1 MTSTTNRDILL
12 DAGVPDAQVMSL
24 DNYTFPKERLKKTLS
39 NPNKQPLV
47 LVSCGSFSPP
57 TNLHLRMFEEAA
69 DYCEFETD
77 FEVVGGFFSPVGDA
91 YKKAGLASAQHRINM
106 TRIAV
111 QDSSTWIGVDPWEPL
126 HKEYLPTVKVLDH
139 FDHELN
145 EVLGGIATENGEKR
159 RIHVALLAGADL
171 IQTMSTPG
179 LWAREDLSR
188 ILGHYGAFILE
199 RSGTDI
205 DDALVQLQQWR
216 HNIRVIPQLI
226 QNDVSSTKIR
236 LFRKRG
242 KSIRYYIPDKVVDYI
257 YEHGLYSD
265 DDKKVADKGKAAVS
279 ADAPGSSQSP
289 HDPSPRFGIPDIPE
303 LFAPSHPLAMSD
315 RDRDPSRRRP
325 HGDERRRRRESHGDT
340 DPERRRRRESH
351 GERAAPD
358 AEGRRRKGHRATD
371 SQGDVLP
378 RPQRRSRQQSDTE
391 HESPAPRKARGS
403 RRNSRT
409 DGSGSRSSAPLSLE
423 ALAKLDKTNAKKS
436 GGWGTYDYDED
447 YLKEVRRKEKNLEKE
462 RIKEERAEK
471 RRQEKE
477 EEARRRAAESD
488 AAMHE
493 EKARR
498 RREERRKAAALKA
511 SQTEDELD
519 RKRGSYTEDERE
531 ERRRRRESRYTE
543 SEAEERR
550 ERRRQDK
557 QHRTEQKKRRVIS
570 GPLAEEG
577 GIDDDSEYRYMMEK
591 RGGGGA
597 PTVYSEEELARKK
610 KRKRILI
617 GVLSVILLLAI
628 IIPVAVVLSGKNS
641 SSANT
646 GGGSTGSASS
656 EPSNSN
662 LAGKDRNSVP
672 EQDRGGILDPW
683 SWYDTTDFNVT
694 YTNELVGGLPII
706 GLNSTWND
714 DVQANPSVPKLSDK
728 FEYGKTPIRG
738 VNVGGWLNLEPFI
751 TPSFFSQYGSKDNVV
766 DEWTFLSKLGPAKAK
781 TTMEKHYATFITR
794 ETFAKI
800 REAGMDHVRF
810 PFGYWIVQTYD
821 DDVYVPQVSWR
832 YLLRGIEYCRQNG
845 LRVNLD
851 LHGAPGSQN
860 GWNHSGRQGVIGWL
874 NGTDGDR
881 NAERS
886 LEIHHKLSV
895 FFAQDRY
902 KNLVTMYG
910 LVNEPRMVE
919 LDTDKVLSWTQ
930 KAIDQI
936 RSDGITAIIIFGD
949 GFMGLD
955 KWQGKLQNNKNLLLD
970 VHQYVIFNT
979 DQIKLK
985 HRDKLNFACEAWT
998 QQSKRSMNTQTGFGP
1013 TMCGEWSQADTDCT
1027 QYINNVGTG
1036 SRWEGTLQPTDKTG
1050 AVLAP
1055 QCPLQS
1061 SQCSCTQANA
1071 DPGSYSPEYK
1081 KWLYQFAIGQMD
1093 AFEAG
1098 WGWFY
1103 WTWETESSTQW
1114 SYRRGREAGILPD
1127 KAYDRDWKCPGGGVD
1142 NLDSFDGLSENYRRD
1157 LGNASLGSW

>member
-1 MTSTTNRDILL
+1 M
-12 DAGVPDAQVMSL
+12 AFQA
-24 DNYTFPKERLKKTLS
+24 
-39 NPNKQPLV
+39 
-47 LVSCGSFSPP
+47 VS
-57 TNLHLRMFEEAA
+57 
-69 DYCEFETD
+69 
-77 FEVVGGFFSPVGDA
+77 
-91 YKKAGLASAQHRINM
+91 SAQR
-106 TRIAV
+106 
-111 QDSSTWIGVDPWEPL
+111 
-126 HKEYLPTVKVLDH
+126 
-139 FDHELN
+139 
-145 EVLGGIATENGEKR
+145 
-159 RIHVALLAGADL
+159 
-171 IQTMSTPG
+171 
-179 LWAREDLSR
+179 
-188 ILGHYGAFILE
+188 LGH
-199 RSGTDI
+199 
-205 DDALVQLQQWR
+205 V
-216 HNIRVIPQLI
+216 
-226 QNDVSSTKIR
+226 
-236 LFRKRG
+236 
-242 KSIRYYIPDKVVDYI
+242 
-257 YEHGLYSD
+257 
-265 DDKKVADKGKAAVS
+265 
-279 ADAPGSSQSP
+279 SP
-289 HDPSPRFGIPDIPE
+289 HDSTPRFRIPNLQE
-303 LFAPSHPLAMSD
+303 LLAANNSPPMS
-315 RDRDPSRRRP
+315 DRDPSRRRP
-325 HGDERRRRRESHGDT
+325 HGDERRRRRESHGEV
-340 DPERRRRRESH
+340 DPERRKRRESQ
-351 GERAAPD
+351 GEPAAQD

-391 HESPAPRKARGS
+391 YESSAPRKARGS
-403 RRNSRT
+403 RRNSKT
-409 DGSGSRSSAPLSLE
+409 DGSGSGSRGSAPLSLD

-436 GGWGTYDYDED
+436 SGWGTYDYDED
-447 YLKEVRRKEKNLEKE
+447 YLKEVRRKEKKLEQE
-462 RIKEERAEK
+462 RLKEERAAK
-471 RRQEKE
+471 RKEQKE

-488 AAMHE
+488 AVIQE
-493 EKARR
+493 EKARK
-498 RREERRKAAALKA
+498 RREERRRAAELKA
-511 SQTEDELD
+511 SQTEDELE
-519 RKRGSYTEDERE
+519 RKRGSRTDDERE
-531 ERRRRRESRYTE
+531 ERRRRRESKYTA

-550 ERRRQDK
+550 DRRRQEK
-557 QHRTEQKKRRVIS
+557 QHRTEQKKRRVVS

-591 RGGGGA
+591 RGGGA
-597 PTVYSEEELARKK
+597 PTVHSEEELARKKK

-628 IIPVAVVLSGKNS
+628 IIPVGVVLSGKS
-641 SSANT
+641 SSPANT
-646 GGGSTGSASS
+646 GSGPTAGSSS
-656 EPSNSN
+656 GPSTSN

-683 SWYDTTDFNVT
+683 SWLDTQDFNVT

-728 FEYGKTPIRG
+728 FEYGTMPIRG

-751 TPSFFSQYGSKDNVV
+751 TPSFFSQFGSKDNVV

-781 TTMEKHYATFITR
+781 STLEQHYATFITKQ
-794 ETFAKI
+794 TFADI
-800 REAGMDHVRF
+800 RAAGMDHVRF
-810 PFGYWIVQTYD
+810 PFGYWMVQTYD

-851 LHGAPGSQN
+851 LHGVPGSQN
-860 GWNHSGRQGVIGWL
+860 GWNHSGRQGTIGWL
-874 NGTDGDR
+874 NGTDGDT
-881 NAERS
+881 NAQRS
-886 LEIHHKLSV
+886 LDIHHKLSV
-895 FFAQDRY
+895 FFAQERY

-919 LDTDKVLSWTQ
+919 LDTQKVLAWTQ

-955 KWQGKLQNNKNLLLD
+955 NWQGKLQGNKDLLLD

-979 DQIKLK
+979 DQLKLK
-985 HRDKLNFACEAWT
+985 HRDKLNFACEGWT
-998 QQSKRSMNTQTGFGP
+998 QQSKRSMNTATGFGP

-1036 SRWEGTLQPTDKTG
+1036 SRWEGTLQSTDKTS

-1071 DPGSYSPEYK
+1071 DPSSYSAEYK

-1103 WTWETESSTQW
+1103 WTWETEGSTQW
-1114 SYRRGREAGILPD
+1114 SYRRGLEAGILPD
-1127 KAYDRDWKCPGGGVD
+1127 KAYDRNWTCPGGGVQ
-1142 NLDSFDGLSENYRRD
+1142 NLDSFDGLAENYRRGVGVNGSAD
-1157 LGNASLGSW
+1157 LW

>member
-1 MTSTTNRDILL
+1 
-12 DAGVPDAQVMSL
+12 
-24 DNYTFPKERLKKTLS
+24 
-39 NPNKQPLV
+39 
-47 LVSCGSFSPP
+47 
-57 TNLHLRMFEEAA
+57 
-69 DYCEFETD
+69 
-77 FEVVGGFFSPVGDA
+77 
-91 YKKAGLASAQHRINM
+91 
-106 TRIAV
+106 
-111 QDSSTWIGVDPWEPL
+111 
-126 HKEYLPTVKVLDH
+126 
-139 FDHELN
+139 
-145 EVLGGIATENGEKR
+145 
-159 RIHVALLAGADL
+159 
-171 IQTMSTPG
+171 
-179 LWAREDLSR
+179 
-188 ILGHYGAFILE
+188 
-199 RSGTDI
+199 
-205 DDALVQLQQWR
+205 
-216 HNIRVIPQLI
+216 
-226 QNDVSSTKIR
+226 
-236 LFRKRG
+236 
-242 KSIRYYIPDKVVDYI
+242 
-257 YEHGLYSD
+257 
-265 DDKKVADKGKAAVS
+265 
-279 ADAPGSSQSP
+279 
-289 HDPSPRFGIPDIPE
+289 
-303 LFAPSHPLAMSD
+303 MSD

-325 HGDERRRRRESHGDT
+325 HGDERRRRRESHGDV
-340 DPERRRRRESH
+340 DPERRKRRESQ
-351 GERAAPD
+351 GERAAQD

-371 SQGDVLP
+371 SQGDALP

-391 HESPAPRKARGS
+391 YESSAPRKARGS
-403 RRNSRT
+403 RRNSKT
-409 DGSGSRSSAPLSLE
+409 DGSGSGSRGSAPLSLD

-436 GGWGTYDYDED
+436 SGWGTYDYDED
-447 YLKEVRRKEKNLEKE
+447 YLKEVRRKEKKLEQE
-462 RIKEERAEK
+462 RLKEERAEK
-471 RRQEKE
+471 RKEQKE

-488 AAMHE
+488 AAIHE
-493 EKARR
+493 EKARK
-498 RREERRKAAALKA
+498 RREERRRAAELKA
-511 SQTEDELD
+511 SQTEDELE
-519 RKRGSYTEDERE
+519 RKRGSRTDDERE
-531 ERRRRRESRYTE
+531 ERRRRRESKYTA

-550 ERRRQDK
+550 DRRRQEK
-557 QHRTEQKKRRVIS
+557 QHRTEQKKRRVVS

-591 RGGGGA
+591 RGGGA
-597 PTVYSEEELARKK
+597 PTVDSEEELAKKK

-628 IIPVAVVLSGKNS
+628 IIPVGVVLSGKS
-641 SSANT
+641 SSPANT
-646 GGGSTGSASS
+646 GSGPAAGSSS
-656 EPSNSN
+656 GPSTSN

-683 SWYDTTDFNVT
+683 SWLDTQDFNVT

-728 FEYGKTPIRG
+728 FEYGKMPIRG

-751 TPSFFSQYGSKDNVV
+751 TPSFFSQFGSKDNVV
-766 DEWTFLSKLGPAKAK
+766 DEWTFLSKLGPGKAK
-781 TTMEKHYATFITR
+781 STLEKHYATFITKQ
-794 ETFAKI
+794 TFAEI
-800 REAGMDHVRF
+800 RAAGMDHVRF
-810 PFGYWIVQTYD
+810 PFGYWMVQTYD

-860 GWNHSGRQGVIGWL
+860 GWNHSGRQGAIGWL
-874 NGTDGDR
+874 NGTDGDK

-886 LEIHHKLSV
+886 LEVHHKLSV
-895 FFAQDRY
+895 FFAQERY

-919 LDTDKVLSWTQ
+919 LDTQKVLAWTQ

-955 KWQGKLQNNKNLLLD
+955 NWQGKLQGNKDLLLD

-979 DQIKLK
+979 DQLKLK
-985 HRDKLNFACEAWT
+985 HRDKLNFACEGWT
-998 QQSKRSMNTQTGFGP
+998 QQSKRSMNTKTGFGP

-1036 SRWEGTLQPTDKTG
+1036 SRWEGTLQPTDKTS

-1061 SQCSCTQANA
+1061 SECSCKQANA
-1071 DPGSYSPEYK
+1071 DPSSYSPEYK

-1127 KAYDRDWKCPGGGVD
+1127 KAYDRDWKCPGGGVQ
-1142 NLDSFDGLSENYRRD
+1142 NLDSFEGLAESYRR
-1157 LGNASLGSW
+1157 GVVVNASFEGWQGG

>member
-1 MTSTTNRDILL
+1 
-12 DAGVPDAQVMSL
+12 
-24 DNYTFPKERLKKTLS
+24 
-39 NPNKQPLV
+39 
-47 LVSCGSFSPP
+47 
-57 TNLHLRMFEEAA
+57 
-69 DYCEFETD
+69 
-77 FEVVGGFFSPVGDA
+77 
-91 YKKAGLASAQHRINM
+91 
-106 TRIAV
+106 
-111 QDSSTWIGVDPWEPL
+111 
-126 HKEYLPTVKVLDH
+126 
-139 FDHELN
+139 
-145 EVLGGIATENGEKR
+145 
-159 RIHVALLAGADL
+159 
-171 IQTMSTPG
+171 
-179 LWAREDLSR
+179 
-188 ILGHYGAFILE
+188 
-199 RSGTDI
+199 
-205 DDALVQLQQWR
+205 
-216 HNIRVIPQLI
+216 
-226 QNDVSSTKIR
+226 
-236 LFRKRG
+236 
-242 KSIRYYIPDKVVDYI
+242 
-257 YEHGLYSD
+257 
-265 DDKKVADKGKAAVS
+265 
-279 ADAPGSSQSP
+279 
-289 HDPSPRFGIPDIPE
+289 
-303 LFAPSHPLAMSD
+303 MSD
-315 RDRDPSRRRP
+315 HDRDPSRRRP
-325 HGDERRRRRESHGDT
+325 HGDERRRRRESHGDV
-340 DPERRRRRESH
+340 DPKRRKRRESQ
-351 GERAAPD
+351 GERAVQD
-358 AEGRRRKGHRATD
+358 VEGRRRKGHRATD

-391 HESPAPRKARGS
+391 YESSAPRKARGS
-403 RRNSRT
+403 RRNSKT
-409 DGSGSRSSAPLSLE
+409 DGSGSGSRGSAPLSLD

-436 GGWGTYDYDED
+436 SGWGTYDYDED
-447 YLKEVRRKEKNLEKE
+447 YLKEVRRKEKKLEQE
-462 RIKEERAEK
+462 RLKEEREAK
-471 RRQEKE
+471 RKEQKE
-477 EEARRRAAESD
+477 EEARRRAVESD
-488 AAMHE
+488 AAIHA
-493 EKARR
+493 EKARK
-498 RREERRKAAALKA
+498 RREERRKAAELKA
-511 SQTEDELD
+511 SQTEDELE
-519 RKRGSYTEDERE
+519 RKRGSRTDDERE
-531 ERRRRRESRYTE
+531 ERRRRRESKYTA

-550 ERRRQDK
+550 DRRRQEK
-557 QHRTEQKKRRVIS
+557 QHRTEQKKRRVVS

-591 RGGGGA
+591 RGGGA

-628 IIPVAVVLSGKNS
+628 IIPVGVVLSGKS
-641 SSANT
+641 SSPSNT
-646 GGGSTGSASS
+646 GSGPAAGSSS
-656 EPSNSN
+656 GPSTSN

-683 SWYDTTDFNVT
+683 SWLDTQDFNVT

-728 FEYGKTPIRG
+728 FEYGKMPIRG

-751 TPSFFSQYGSKDNVV
+751 TPSFFSQFGSKDNVV
-766 DEWTFLSKLGPAKAK
+766 DEWTFLSKLGPGKAK
-781 TTMEKHYATFITR
+781 STLEKHYATFITKQ
-794 ETFAKI
+794 TFAEI
-800 REAGMDHVRF
+800 RAAGMDHVRF
-810 PFGYWIVQTYD
+810 PFGYWMVQTYD

-860 GWNHSGRQGVIGWL
+860 GWNHSGRQGAIGWL

-886 LEIHHKLSV
+886 LEVHHKLSV
-895 FFAQDRY
+895 FFAQPRY

-919 LDTDKVLSWTQ
+919 LDTQKVLAWTQ

-955 KWQGKLQNNKNLLLD
+955 NWQGKLQGNKDLLLD

-979 DQIKLK
+979 DQLKLK
-985 HRDKLNFACEAWT
+985 HRDKLNFACEGWT
-998 QQSKRSMNTQTGFGP
+998 QQSKRSMNTKTGFGP

-1036 SRWEGTLQPTDKTG
+1036 SRWEGTLQPTDKTS

-1061 SQCSCTQANA
+1061 SECSCKQANA
-1071 DPGSYSPEYK
+1071 DPSSYSPEYK

-1127 KAYDRDWKCPGGGVD
+1127 KAYDRDWKCPGGGVQ
-1142 NLDSFDGLSENYRRD
+1142 NLDSFDGLAENYRRG
-1157 LGNASLGSW
+1157 LNASLDVW